1 MPELSRFFGIV
12 VRLHYA
18 DHNPPHF
25 HATYQGQT
33 VEIEIRTLAILEG
46 AVPTRA
52 LGLVMEWA
60 AEHRAELAEDW
71 RRAASG
77 EPMVRIA
84 PLS

>member
-1 MPELSRFFGIV
+1 VPEISRFFGIV
-12 VRLHYA
+12 VRLHYV

-25 HATYQGQT
+25 HATYQGRT
-33 VEIEIRTLAILEG
+33 VEIEIRTLAVIHG
-46 AVPTRA
+46 TIASRA

-60 AEHRAELAEDW
+60 AQRQAELTDDW

-77 EPMVRIA
+77 EPIVRIE

>member
-12 VRLHYA
+12 IRLHYA

-25 HATYQGQT
+25 HATYQGAWWGRHSDSRDHRRR
-33 VEIEIRTLAILEG
+33 IA
-46 AVPTRA
+46 TRA

-60 AEHRAELAEDW
+60 AEHRAELVEDW
-71 RRAASG
+71 RRASSG
-77 EPMVRIA
+77 EPIVRIA